1 MDMTLNSNVIHHGEN
16 KENYDPSSS
25 TSSRNVSDG
34 LLRQAQK
41 IRQTR
46 SQVHSR
52 QPLLEIP
59 VNYLRRNNEIG
70 ENVSGRIATTTP
82 QALNN
87 RNLTQVGSH
96 VIRVRNEFI
105 EQRSTGRIS
114 FNRHNNDVRHS
125 FRQRDNQKD
134 VNHGG
139 TAESDSLI
147 ENEIIM
153 ESDSLYPQ
161 NMEID
166 IINFDDS
173 QDMDVV
179 SSLSQQNPYL

>member
-1 MDMTLNSNVIHHGEN
+1 MDMTINSNVTHHGEN
-16 KENYDPSSS
+16 KENYYPSSS
-25 TSSRNVSDG
+25 TSSRNVSGG

-41 IRQTR
+41 VRQTR

-59 VNYLRRNNEIG
+59 
-70 ENVSGRIATTTP
+70 NVSGCIATTTP
-82 QALNN
+82 QVLNN
-87 RNLTQVGSH
+87 RSLTQVGSH
-96 VIRVRNEFI
+96 VIRVSHEFI

-134 VNHGG
+134 FNHGG
-139 TAESDSLI
+139 LTAESDSLI
-147 ENEIIM
+147 ENDIIM
-153 ESDSLYPQ
+153 ESNSLCPQ